1 MESNVKINL
10 NDVILCYV
18 EGGDEI
24 KAKNFFDLITFVV
37 NLNLKTLYKILI
49 EIKSNAIHYKID
61 KSEIVDSCKKLP
73 FFGIKGDFM
82 FKEFKTGIFREDHF
96 LDVIKSLNI
105 YWKNN
110 NLNPVKQRIIL
121 DIGANIGSHSIVLAK
136 FFPSH

>member
-1 MESNVKINL
+1 
-10 NDVILCYV
+10 
-18 EGGDEI
+18 
-24 KAKNFFDLITFVV
+24 
-37 NLNLKTLYKILI
+37 
-49 EIKSNAIHYKID
+49 
-61 KSEIVDSCKKLP
+61 
-73 FFGIKGDFM
+73 M